1 MIKTYCDRCGQEIR
15 KNEGILGGVAE
26 MVNNLAETIEG
37 MKKGIPPRNRFV
49 IVTNPGLLSAASAKE
64 AELCLSCKRAFR
76 EFMNNKPEQK
86 PKDGKDV
93 KVIIVD
99 ERENKTK

>member
-1 MIKTYCDRCGQEIR
+1 MIKTYCDRCGQEIQ
-15 KNEGILGGVAE
+15 KNEGILVGVAE
-26 MVNNLAETIEG
+26 MVNNLAETIRG

-49 IVTNPGLLSAASAKE
+49 IVTKKHGLRSEIPAE
-64 AELCLSCKRAFR
+64 AELCLSCKQAFR
-76 EFMNNKPEQK
+76 EFMNYKPEQK

-99 ERENKTK
+99 ERKNKTK